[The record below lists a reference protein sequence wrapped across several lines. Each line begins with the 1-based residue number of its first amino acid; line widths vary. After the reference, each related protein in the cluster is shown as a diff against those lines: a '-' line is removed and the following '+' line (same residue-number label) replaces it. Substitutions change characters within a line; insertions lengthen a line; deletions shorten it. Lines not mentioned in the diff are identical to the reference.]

1 MPQNITRIAFL
12 GDSITEGNGAIV
24 NTTMEKNGTHG
35 YLTNGAKFGNEG
47 FPYLLSQLIKKHNL
61 TDKYEVL
68 NFGFGGRHIMDTPFM
83 VNEWQSNS
91 YWQTCDLVQAMHSQS
106 QIFVIMFGTNDILH
120 DRDIIDEGD
129 FMKQGYRDLIRL
141 IKNLKHKP

>member
-1 MPQNITRIAFL
+1 
-12 GDSITEGNGAIV
+12 
-24 NTTMEKNGTHG
+24 
-35 YLTNGAKFGNEG
+35 
-47 FPYLLSQLIKKHNL
+47 
-61 TDKYEVL
+61 
-68 NFGFGGRHIMDTPFM
+68 
-83 VNEWQSNS
+83 
-91 YWQTCDLVQAMHSQS
+91 MHSQS